1 MIAMSLLRKLDAAI
15 EKQIAADGHV
25 ANAARMYHDKLVAAK
40 DLFKLDLAEE
50 AVVRDWLR
58 RFAFSDG
65 QFMFG
70 HKLEDDEDWE
80 DEAEVSVTF
89 MECPTCGSAC
99 AMDGTILRMGA
110 DVLDEDEEKELEAEG
125 YGLTMND
132 CPFCGSEMKETE
144 VTATAGDMPLE
155 MPGDIVGLL
164 ARSEVGGP
172 YPTLAENTEFAES
185 LRGGFPMVGAP
196 EPFDTT
202 DSRDPA
208 KEGIWAEYLE
218 PEGIWGF
225 LELHL
230 AEFANPWLNG
240 EFGLSDEAGEA
251 LWHLAIA
258 AHKDGEINVV
268 ALAVLADRLDI
279 SEEEMAAT
287 PVNFVSDGNT
297 GDNLL
302 QFVLDHP
309 ELDDVELDLPR
320 DDWSPRFANEEQSVA
335 DNAAHEF
342 EQTLFAHW
350 TEMAGQRK
358 LVLDEETGRP
368 LWAACWK
375 PEDVAYAK
383 AQFFAILGGLSS
395 KEARARGQAAR
406 LRHIA
411 KGRVVTGVNDRGIV
425 LSSGAKLTWVD
436 AAQVAK
442 LLKPAKGIVPQL
454 RDMWVKLVDVRPS
467 IAALGKALA

>member
-1 MIAMSLLRKLDAAI
+1 MAT
-15 EKQIAADGHV
+15 V
-25 ANAARMYHDKLVAAK
+25 
-40 DLFKLDLAEE
+40 LDLVKLYDKAIQLTIQQRGHMAGATRVYIEDLRAIKSLFQLDWISE
-50 AVVRDWLR
+50 AIIRDWLR
-58 RFAFSDG
+58 AFNFSDG

-70 HKLEDDEDWE
+70 HKLDNEEAWEDD
-80 DEAEVSVTF
+80 AELEF
-89 MECPTCGSAC
+89 YECPTCHTAC
-99 AMDGTILRMGA
+99 TVEGEILKLG
-110 DVLDEDEEKELEAEG
+110 DYDDPVDEEGYELGEVSLDHCPLCGAAME
-125 YGLTMND
+125 LVILDSND
-132 CPFCGSEMKETE
+132 L
-144 VTATAGDMPLE
+144 PLE
-155 MPGDIVGLL
+155 ITGDIKAVLL
-164 ARSEVGGP
+164 KQDGGP
-172 YPTLAENTEFAES
+172 YATVAENAEFAES
-185 LRGGFPMVGAP
+185 LRGGYPKIGAP

-240 EFGLSDEAGEA
+240 EFELSDEAGEA

-258 AHKDGEINVV
+258 AHKGGEINAV
-268 ALAVLADRLDI
+268 ALAVLAERLDI
-279 SEEEMAAT
+279 SEEEMAVT
-287 PVNFVSDGNT
+287 PVNFVSDGNP

-309 ELDDVELDLPR
+309 ELDDVELDLPQE
-320 DDWSPRFANEEQSVA
+320 DWSPRFANEEQSLA

-350 TEMAGQRK
+350 AEMAGQRK
-358 LVLDEETGRP
+358 LVVDEETGRP

-411 KGRVVTGVNDRGIV
+411 KGRVVTSVNDRGIV
-425 LSSGAKLTWVD
+425 LSSGARLTWVD
-436 AAQVAK
+436 AAQVGK
-442 LLKPAKGIVPQL
+442 LLKPANKGIVPQL
-454 RDMWVKLVDVRPS
+454 RDMWVKLVDARPS
-467 IAALGKALA
+467 IAVLGKALA

>member
-1 MIAMSLLRKLDAAI
+1 MAT
-15 EKQIAADGHV
+15 V
-25 ANAARMYHDKLVAAK
+25 
-40 DLFKLDLAEE
+40 LDLVKLYDKAIQLTIQQGGHMAGAHRTFIEDLRAIKSLFQLGWMSE
-50 AVVRDWLR
+50 VIIRDWLR
-58 RFAFSDG
+58 VLNFSDG
-65 QFMFG
+65 NLMFG
-70 HKLEDDEDWE
+70 HKLANQDDVWE
-80 DEAEVSVTF
+80 DEAELEF
-89 MECPTCGSAC
+89 YECPTCHTAC
-99 AMDGTILRMGA
+99 DVLGEILKLGEYDDPADEEGYELGEVAMDCCPLCGTKMELVIL
-110 DVLDEDEEKELEAEG
+110 DS
-125 YGLTMND
+125 ND
-132 CPFCGSEMKETE
+132 L
-144 VTATAGDMPLE
+144 PLE
-155 MPGDIVGLL
+155 IPGDIKAMLL
-164 ARSEVGGP
+164 KKDGGP
-172 YPTLAENTEFAES
+172 YATVAENAEFAEA
-185 LRGGFPMVGAP
+185 LRGGYPMIGAP
-196 EPFDTT
+196 EPYDTT

-240 EFGLSDEAGEA
+240 EFELSEEAGEA
-251 LWHLAIA
+251 LWHLAIV
-258 AHKDGEINVV
+258 AHKGGELNVV
-268 ALAVLADRLDI
+268 ALAVLAERLDI
-279 SEEEMAAT
+279 SEAEMAAT
-287 PVNFVSDGNT
+287 PVNFVSDGNP

-335 DNAAHEF
+335 DTAAHEF

-383 AQFFAILGGLSS
+383 AQFFAILGGLSAT
-395 KEARARGQAAR
+395 EARSRGNQAR

-411 KGRVVTGVNDRGIV
+411 KGRVVTKVTDAGIQ
-425 LSSGAKLTWVD
+425 LSSGARLSWVD

-442 LLKPAKGIVPQL
+442 LLKPAKGVVPQL